1 MSAAWWR
8 DFFDDDYPV
17 LYAPTL
23 DPARTEREVAAAVA
37 VLQLKEGMRLLDLCC
52 GTGRHAVAL
61 QRRGLRVC
69 GLDSSRKLLTVAA
82 DKSTRVGAFPA
93 FIQADARELPLGP
106 GSFDAAICLFN
117 SIGYGTDAEALAIL
131 KEARRCSAALLL
143 ETAHRDEHVRG
154 TAPAGTFEWAERDG
168 VRVLVERWIDP
179 LPGVSRAIFRLQRE
193 GRPDVVKELR
203 HRLYTATELSAMLR
217 KAGFERIECYGD
229 YDRRPFAID
238 SPLFLAH
245 AR

>member
-8 DFFDDDYPV
+8 DFFDEDYPV

-23 DPARTEREVAAAVA
+23 DAARTEREVAAAVA
-37 VLQLKEGMRLLDLCC
+37 ILQLKQGMRLLDLCC

-69 GLDSSRKLLTVAA
+69 GLDASRKLLAVAA

-93 FIQADARELPLGP
+93 FIQADARELPL
-106 GSFDAAICLFN
+106 D
-117 SIGYGTDAEALAIL
+117 
-131 KEARRCSAALLL
+131 
-143 ETAHRDEHVRG
+143 
-154 TAPAGTFEWAERDG
+154 
-168 VRVLVERWIDP
+168 
-179 LPGVSRAIFRLQRE
+179 
-193 GRPDVVKELR
+193 
-203 HRLYTATELSAMLR
+203 TATELSAMLR